1 MASRRPLVLLNTGV
15 ASELPATDQIPDSSL
30 TANLNSLGGLSGAA
44 NLGIFF
50 SGPGALSTY
59 TISSFTR
66 TFSASADSAAART
79 ALELG
84 TAAIRNIG
92 TSGSN
97 VPLLSASNTWSA
109 GQTLNSGGSGYIS
122 LNILRA
128 DQGAVGETDTGL
140 LDIQTGSGA
149 LRLFHNSSLGQ
160 RWIAIP
166 RGAAAPQYHDGTA
179 LRTIWHSGN
188 FDPNSKANIAAPSF
202 TGNVTIGNAFKA
214 NASNAG
220 IEVGR
225 TDGTA
230 GTGYI
235 DFHSGASPVDY
246 DARVQCLGGDG
257 TPGKG
262 TLSVVA
268 GNIDLYSAVGS
279 TVLRHGGAAKLTT
292 SSTGITVSGQVE
304 SSLPVYTNL
313 TLVSPFIWDSAGD
326 SADYHHPSYT
336 KVDNVVRLRGKV
348 TVSGTHPDIGST
360 LSKVIAN
367 LPVGFRPAKRKA
379 FSIFWD
385 TDTPL
390 YFNHCLIFVNPD
402 GNIVFV
408 IAPNQPYPFT
418 EGHFPLDQV
427 WFDLA
432 L

>member
-1 MASRRPLVLLNTGV
+1 MAIRRPLVLLNTGI

-44 NLGIFF
+44 NLGVFF

-66 TFSASADSAAART
+66 TFSASADQAAART

-84 TAAIRNIG
+84 SAATRDIG
-92 TSGSN
+92 TSGAK
-97 VPLLSASNTWSA
+97 VPLLSTSNTWSA
-109 GQTLNSGGSGYIS
+109 GQTLNSGGSAYIS
-122 LNILRA
+122 LDILRA

-188 FDPNSKANIAAPSF
+188 FNPNSKANLASPSF
-202 TGNVTIGNAFKA
+202 TGVLTIGNAFLA
-214 NASNAG
+214 NAGSTG

-235 DFHSGASPVDY
+235 DFHSGATPADY
-246 DARVQCLGGDG
+246 DVRVQCTGGDG
-257 TPGKG
+257 TSGKG
-262 TLSVVA
+262 TLSVMA
-268 GNIDLYSAVGS
+268 GNIDLNSGVGS
-279 TVLRHGGAAKLTT
+279 TVLRHSGAAKLTT
-292 SSTGITVSGQVE
+292 SSTGITISGQVE
-304 SSLPVYTNL
+304 SSLPTYNNL
-313 TLVSPFIWDSAGD
+313 TLLAPYTWDSAGD
-326 SADYHHPSYT
+326 SADYNRPSYT

-348 TVSGTHPDIGST
+348 TLAGTHTSNATVNLTPIAT
-360 LSKVIAN
+360 LPI
-367 LPVGFRPAKRKA
+367 GFRPAKRKA

-390 YFNHCLIFVNPD
+390 YFNHCLIFVNTD
-402 GNIVFV
+402 GTIVFI
-408 IAPNQPYPFT
+408 IAPDQPYPFT
-418 EGHFPLDQV
+418 EGHFPLDQI